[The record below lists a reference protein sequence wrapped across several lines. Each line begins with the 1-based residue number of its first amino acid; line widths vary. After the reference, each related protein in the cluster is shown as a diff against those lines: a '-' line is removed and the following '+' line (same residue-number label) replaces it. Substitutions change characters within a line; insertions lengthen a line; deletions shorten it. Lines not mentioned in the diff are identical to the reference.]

1 MRELFDGNVVVYE
14 RAEKI
19 LALSYH
25 HVAVAARR
33 NDSSYFRIG
42 NGSVHL
48 HDFLERGDNPPS
60 LGDLSKARRWRG
72 PKF

>member
-48 HDFLERGDNPPS
+48 HYFLEWSVGTSHRGLLICAS
-60 LGDLSKARRWRG
+60 SG
-72 PKF
+72 